1 MRKLLIVTAA
11 LSLSFDVATA
21 AYAAAK
27 KDDAKPAAAYTLD
40 ANGKCKDGNKFTAQ
54 KNCDSLKAA
63 AKPAAAPAA
72 TAAAKPAPAATPTAA
87 APAAKP
93 AKASKTSSASKSSA
107 TIAPPPA
114 NAPAGST
121 ALCNDGSFS
130 MNKTHQGSCS
140 RHGGVKN
147 FFK

>member
-1 MRKLLIVTAA
+1 MRNLLIVTAA
-11 LSLSFDVATA
+11 LSLSFNVATA

-72 TAAAKPAPAATPTAA
+72 TPAAAA

-93 AKASKTSSASKSSA
+93 AKATKTSSASKSSA